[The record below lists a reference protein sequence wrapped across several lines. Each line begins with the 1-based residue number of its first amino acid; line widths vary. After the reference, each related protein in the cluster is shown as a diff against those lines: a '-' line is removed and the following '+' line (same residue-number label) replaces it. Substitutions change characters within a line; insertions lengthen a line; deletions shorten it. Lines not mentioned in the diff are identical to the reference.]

1 MEKQNQEVYEDIIG
15 SGKSLLQLYMETK
28 RELEQLKGNKPV
40 VVSDLSDL
48 GDAKDMWTHNCK
60 EEETTMMVEDG
71 KDCNWCGRGLRDET
85 AEFGKL
91 SPPYPYK

>member
-1 MEKQNQEVYEDIIG
+1 MSRIEKQNQEVYEEIVG

-28 RELEQLKGNKPV
+28 RELEQLKGNPV
-40 VVSDLSDL
+40 VL